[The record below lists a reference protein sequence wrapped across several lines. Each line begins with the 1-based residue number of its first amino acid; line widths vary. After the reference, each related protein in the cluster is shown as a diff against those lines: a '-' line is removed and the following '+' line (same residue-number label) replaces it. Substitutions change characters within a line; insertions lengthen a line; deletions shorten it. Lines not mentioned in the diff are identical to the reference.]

1 MQVLTS
7 ENKRITWDRITLT
20 YQAVEKIDPKMV
32 HIITDT
38 GYYAFIGGDTK
49 INGNDKGD
57 ADQIILALPLI
68 GTK

>member
-1 MQVLTS
+1 M
-7 ENKRITWDRITLT
+7 TLT
-20 YQAVEKIDPKMV
+20 YQAVEKIDTKMV

-49 INGNDKGD
+49 INGNDKAD
-57 ADQIILALPLI
+57 ADQIILALPLL